1 MEKSLS
7 SRSYLCRLGL
17 FVAVNHFDL
26 RHFEQSIVHSF
37 FRFNIVL
44 QACYGKELESLDD
57 DLWSEWKQIVRE
69 TTAAQPGQTMA
80 IILTGSMDSELSV
93 AVQKM
98 FTGSTMTGM
107 FRRKIDFVEKFES
120 AKDVEAE
127 KDDDVRLFSDF
138 IEDYVKM
145 ENGKYTKKELQADMM
160 MMFSAAVDTTYTAI
174 SFALLTMAREQ
185 VLQQELSDEVVNA
198 FGEDFAGIKLKGGI
212 TKIPKLRAFIQ
223 LRSLCE

>member
-1 MEKSLS
+1 MEKSLR

-17 FVAVNHFDL
+17 FVAVNCFDL
-26 RHFEQSIVHSF
+26 GHFEQSIVHSF

-69 TTAAQPGQTMA
+69 NAAALPAHFLAM
-80 IILTGSMDSELSV
+80 ILTGSIDGGLSG
-93 AVQKM
+93 AVQKLL
-98 FTGSTMTGM
+98 TGSTVTGLW
-107 FRRKIDFVEKFES
+107 RRKINFVEKFES

-127 KDDDVRLFSDF
+127 KDNDVRLFSDF
-138 IEDYVKM
+138 IDDYVKM
-145 ENGKYTKKELQADMM
+145 ENGKYTKKDLQADMM

-174 SFALLTMAREQ
+174 SFALLTMGREQ
-185 VLQQELSDEVVNA
+185 ELQQELSDEVVKA
-198 FGEDFAGIKLKGGI
+198 FGEDFAGITLKGGI

-223 LRSLCE
+223 LRCLCE

>member
-1 MEKSLS
+1 M
-7 SRSYLCRLGL
+7 
-17 FVAVNHFDL
+17 
-26 RHFEQSIVHSF
+26 
-37 FRFNIVL
+37 L

-69 TTAAQPGQTMA
+69 NTAALPGQA
-80 IILTGSMDSELSV
+80 IAMILTGSMDSKLGV

-98 FTGSTMTGM
+98 LNGSTVTELW
-107 FRRKIDFVEKFES
+107 RRKIDFVEKFES

-138 IEDYVKM
+138 IDDYVKM
-145 ENGKYTKKELQADMM
+145 ENGKYTKKKLQADMM
-160 MMFSAAVDTTYTAI
+160 FLFSGAVDTTYTAI

-185 VLQQELSDEVVNA
+185 VLQQELSDEVVKA
-198 FGEDFAGIKLKGGI
+198 FGKDFEGIKLKGGI

-223 LRSLCE
+223 LRSL